1 MYAIF
6 QLSGFQYTGEEG
18 SVIRVPRQD
27 VEKGDSIDIDEVLLV
42 KADGDP
48 LVGTPF
54 VADATIQAEVIDHG
68 KDDKVLVHKYKRRTK
83 YRLTRGHRQDYSDI
97 RINKISAPG
106 L

>member
-42 KADGDP
+42 KGDGDP

-54 VADATIQAEVIDHG
+54 VADATIRAEVIDHG